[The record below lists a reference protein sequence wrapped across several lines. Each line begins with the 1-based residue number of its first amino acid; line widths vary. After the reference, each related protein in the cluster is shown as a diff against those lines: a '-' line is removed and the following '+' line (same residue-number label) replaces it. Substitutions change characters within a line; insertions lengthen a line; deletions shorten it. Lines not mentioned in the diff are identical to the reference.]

1 MVIGSA
7 ATRKGGGLPW
17 KPVVAA
23 ASGFQ
28 AIFPKSMIFIIVK
41 SCGGGLEGTAPHLY

>member
-7 ATRKGGGLPW
+7 APGKVVAFLG
-17 KPVVAA
+17 KPLVAA

-41 SCGGGLEGTAPHLY
+41 SCGGGLGETAPHLF